1 MEFLGKLPWEP
12 SADLQLEMCYRQ
24 AGIVNWRCRWGDRHS
39 GSSVVGVSG
48 WLVPGT
54 GGCSA
59 PAGMVPGRWVCVKA
73 VIAARRRSVPSK
85 RERQAEESSASCLDV
100 LVSGALMEAQAEI
113 KLVTTLGVY
122 RDWKG
127 SRDEIVTLWSCVWGP
142 SRPRSCSSDPRHGPA
157 CLCSRAPAHAVLW
170 PHDVLWRLL
179 PEQVPS
185 PHTLQTGLRF
195 SQPAQH
201 KAALG
206 VSCLI
211 NICWMSEQII

>member
-1 MEFLGKLPWEP
+1 MEFLEKLPWEP

-100 LVSGALMEAQAEI
+100 LVSGPWWRL
-113 KLVTTLGVY
+113 
-122 RDWKG
+122 
-127 SRDEIVTLWSCVWGP
+127 
-142 SRPRSCSSDPRHGPA
+142 RPRLSWWRPLVCTETEKAHGMRLWPCGA
-157 CLCSRAPAHAVLW
+157 AYEALHGLVPAHLTRVTVL
-170 PHDVLWRLL
+170 PVSVRGLLRTLSSGPTTSCGGFSLSSCPPRTRFRLDSGSHSL
-179 PEQVPS
+179 HS
-185 PHTLQTGLRF
+185 TRLHWG
-195 SQPAQH
+195 
-201 KAALG
+201 
-206 VSCLI
+206 CLA
-211 NICWMSEQII
+211 